1 MRIRPIPF
9 PEFRDEVL
17 RLYDPP
23 HRATATRRQIRYV
36 LEQVA
41 ALQVKT
47 TADLT
52 PALVARFVES
62 RPPGQSPRTLHS
74 VLRVLRAICNQA
86 VLTGYLRVSPF
97 ALRRVSQWVGRIG
110 PPTEKK
116 HYTRDEI
123 RRVLTLMAQDIETTA
138 GWSQWRARRLY
149 GLTAVVAYTGL
160 RGVSE
165 ALFLHATDVKLE
177 ARFIAL
183 TDRGRDG
190 GHRLK
195 TEGSEQPVPIPDAL
209 VPILMDWL
217 EHRLDRPADRP
228 IPMDCPWLFPNTS
241 GSSNWRSGSPGTKPL
256 DRLQASAKRAGVE
269 GLTFLSLRHSWATH
283 AEYHGYGPALIQRVL
298 RHTTEQTAAKWYR
311 HADLPNLIERCA
323 GFDF

>member
-1 MRIRPIPF
+1 MRTTAIPF
-9 PEFRDEVL
+9 DRFRDELL

-23 HRATATRRQIRYV
+23 HRATVTRRQVAQV
-36 LEQVA
+36 LREVG
-41 ALQVKT
+41 ALEVKT

-52 PALVARFVES
+52 PALVARYVES
-62 RPPGQSPRTLHS
+62 RPPGQSPRTLHAM
-74 VLRVLRAICNQA
+74 LRVLRGICNQA
-86 VLTGYLRVSPF
+86 VITGVLRVSPF
-97 ALRRVSQWVGRIG
+97 AARRVSSWVGRLG

-116 HYTRDEI
+116 HYSRDEI
-123 RRVLTLMAQDIETTA
+123 RRVLTLMVQDVETTA
-138 GWSQWRARRLY
+138 GWAQWRARRIY
-149 GLTAVVAYTGL
+149 ALTAVVAYTGV

-165 ALFLHATDVKLE
+165 AQYLHAADIHLKE
-177 ARFIAL
+177 RFIAL

-190 GHRLK
+190 GRRLK

-209 VPILMDWL
+209 VPILQDWL
-217 EHRLDRPADRP
+217 DHRLDRPADSP
-228 IPMDCPWLFPNTS
+228 IPDCPWLFPNIS
-241 GSSNWRSGSPGTKPL
+241 GTSNWRGGSPGTKPL
-256 DRLQASAKRAGVE
+256 DRLQDVAKRAGVD
-269 GLTFLSLRHSWATH
+269 GGMTFLSLRHSWATH

>member
-23 HRATATRRQIRYV
+23 HRATATRRQVAQVMREISA
-36 LEQVA
+36 LE
-41 ALQVKT
+41 VKT

-52 PALVARFVES
+52 PALVARYVES

-74 VLRVLRAICNQA
+74 VLRVLRSICNQA
-86 VLTGYLRVSPF
+86 VISGVLRVSPF
-97 ALRRVSQWVGRIG
+97 AARRVSQWTGRLG
-110 PPTEKK
+110 PPMEKK
-116 HYTRDEI
+116 HYSREEI
-123 RRVLTLMAQDIETTA
+123 RRVLTLMAQDVQTTA
-138 GWSQWRARRLY
+138 GYAQWRARRLY
-149 GLTAVVAYTGL
+149 ALTATIAYTGL
-160 RGVSE
+160 RAVSE
-165 ALFLHATDVKLE
+165 ALFLHAADIKLE

-183 TDRGRDG
+183 ADRGRDG
-190 GHRLK
+190 GQRFK

-209 VPILMDWL
+209 VPILRDWL

-228 IPMDCPWLFPNTS
+228 IPLDCPWLFPNIT
-241 GSSNWRSGSPGTKPL
+241 GSSNWKSGCRGTKPL
-256 DRLQASAKRAGVE
+256 DRLQDVGKRAGVE